1 MTSFQSELTQLRES
15 ILEMMQL
22 TKNQLEKSKEAFLSM
37 DTALSREV
45 IFNEARINAMELS
58 IDRQC
63 ENIFA
68 LFNPVATDL
77 RFVIAMMK
85 INSDLERIGDY
96 ASGLA
101 GYVLKTNESFQK
113 EMLDAVHMEEMFEIA
128 ITMVTE
134 VMEGFRDED
143 DQMTR
148 RVFQKDEGLNKIN
161 SNCAKVIS
169 ELILKNPE
177 ITHNALFLFSATK
190 KLERVGDHIKNIAE
204 DIIFYREAEVLKH
217 RK

>member
-1 MTSFQSELTQLRES
+1 MTSFQSELTQLRGS

-22 TKNQLEKSKEAFLSM
+22 TKHQLEKSKEAFLNM

-85 INSDLERIGDY
+85 MNSDLERIGDY

-101 GYVLKTNESFQK
+101 GYVLKMKEPFKNEIL
-113 EMLDAVHMEEMFEIA
+113 EAVRMEEMFEIA

-161 SNCAKVIS
+161 SSCAKVIS

>member
-1 MTSFQSELTQLRES
+1 
-15 ILEMMQL
+15 
-22 TKNQLEKSKEAFLSM
+22 M
-37 DTALSREV
+37 DSALAREV

-96 ASGLA
+96 AEGVAS
-101 GYVLKTNESFQK
+101 YVLKMK
-113 EMLDAVHMEEMFEIA
+113 EPFRREILDAVRMEEMFDIA
-128 ITMVTE
+128 INMQTE
-134 VMEGFRDED
+134 VMEGFKGED
-143 DQMTR
+143 RQMTR
-148 RVFQKDEGLNKIN
+148 HVFQKDEGLNIIN
-161 SNCAKVIS
+161 NSCARVIT
-169 ELILKNPE
+169 EFILQDPD
-177 ITHNALFLFSATK
+177 ITHNALFLFSAIK

>member
-22 TKNQLEKSKEAFLSM
+22 TKHQLEKSKEAFLSM

-96 ASGLA
+96 ASGIA
-101 GYVLKTNESFQK
+101 GYVLKTTVPFKK
-113 EMLDAVHMEEMFEIA
+113 EMLTAVRMEEMFDIA

-134 VMEGFRDED
+134 VLEGFRDED

-148 RVFQKDEGLNKIN
+148 KVFQQDEGLNKIN
-161 SNCAKVIS
+161 SSCARVIS
-169 ELILKNPE
+169 ELIAQNPE
-177 ITHNALFLFSATK
+177 ITHDALFLFSATK

-204 DIIFYREAEVLKH
+204 DLIFYREAEVLKH